1 MTRISSTQMHQGA
14 IDSMMKQQGKLSR
27 TQQQV
32 ATGQKIFKPSEDP
45 VAASRVVNMKDTL
58 ASIEQYQSNIN
69 SARARIT
76 LAEGVL
82 NNIVESIHRVRELA
96 IQANNDSQNESTR
109 LFISD
114 EIKQIQESILD
125 MANTTDSNNEYL
137 FSGALSRFI
146 PFSRNE
152 AGNYEYNGDE
162 SHREVQISRSRRI
175 AVDDPGSSIFREI
188 KNGNGIFNIM
198 HGPENLGS
206 GIIDPGRASGDY
218 IAETY
223 AIIFDKS
230 YAAYA
235 ENSETAIEKTIPL
248 TYSVVDAKGQILKAG
263 IPFESGREIVFNG
276 VHTSIKGTPE
286 NGDYFVVSPSQNQDI
301 FTTLQKL
308 IDALQSKTPD
318 LNDKIGFHGAINRS
332 LADLTQTLDN
342 ILLTHGKIG
351 ARLNALD
358 SQEVINDAYRLQI
371 REVLSGI
378 EDLDYAEAVSR
389 LNLELT
395 GLEASQ
401 KAFTRVQDISLFNFL

>member
-1 MTRISSTQMHQGA
+1 MTRISTNQMHQGA
-14 IDSMMKQQGKLSR
+14 MDSMATQHGKLSR

-32 ATGQKIFKPSEDP
+32 ATGKKIFKPSEDP

-58 ASIEQYQSNIN
+58 ASIEQHQSNIN

-82 NNIVESIHRVRELA
+82 NNTVEAIHRVRELA

-109 LFISD
+109 LFIAD
-114 EIKQIQESILD
+114 EVKQIQGSILSL
-125 MANTTDSNNEYL
+125 ANTTDSNNEYL
-137 FSGALSRFI
+137 FAGTSSRNK
-146 PFSRNE
+146 PFSNNE
-152 AGNYEYNGDE
+152 AGGFDYNGDE

-175 AVDDPGSSIFREI
+175 AVDDPGSDIFIEI
-188 KNGNGIFNIM
+188 KNGNGVFSTM
-198 HGPENLGS
+198 HGPENQGS

-218 IAETY
+218 VTETY
-223 AIIFDKS
+223 AIIFDQS
-230 YAAYA
+230 DAEYAANA
-235 ENSETAIEKTIPL
+235 LETNVPL
-248 TYSVVDAKGQILKAG
+248 TYSVVDAAG
-263 IPFESGREIVFNG
+263 NVLVGGVPFKEGKEIVFNG

-286 NGDYFVVSPSQNQDI
+286 DGDYFVISPSQNQDM
-301 FTTLQKL
+301 FTTLQIL
-308 IDALQSKTPD
+308 VDALQSKTPD
-318 LNDKIGFHGAINRS
+318 ENDKIGFHGAVNRS
-332 LADLTQTLDN
+332 LANLTQSLDN

-358 SQEVINDAYRLQI
+358 SQEIINDAYRLQI
-371 REVLSGI
+371 REVLSNI
-378 EDLDYAEAVSR
+378 EDLDFAEAVSR